1 MDQGKLR
8 SLMFHAGF
16 CNEDGGWDSRP
27 ICEQE
32 HDNFQ
37 RFAELIVR
45 ECIGCCES
53 VISDPV
59 PESVDTWLNGGEQ
72 CIQEIKEQFGLG
84 MSVEDKKQL
93 IKDLLGVNK

>member
-16 CNEDGGWDSRP
+16 CNEDGGWDNRP
-27 ICEQE
+27 IWEQE

-45 ECIGCCES
+45 ECAELMYGRDENGNCKDGD
-53 VISDPV
+53 VIK
-59 PESVDTWLNGGEQ
+59 Q
-72 CIQEIKEQFGLG
+72 HFG
-84 MSVEDKKQL
+84 VEK
-93 IKDLLGVNK
+93 